1 VRLTQQLAEKFT
13 STGFWE
19 GHDVQSCRSVIE
31 NVSALQRLGALFH
44 DFRSLSS
51 RMREHSHQC
60 EHPPRIIFA
69 MNWSRLVEY
78 LIEIPWLI
86 FVLYWAAG
94 TLKTRRT
101 VATESFASRYGV
113 LFLEV
118 AGFVLIFKES
128 AGIGILGHQIFP
140 ETYALAAAGVALT
153 WIGIAIALWARW
165 HLGQYWSA
173 RVTLKEDHQLIRTGP
188 YAHFRHPIYSG
199 IILAAIG
206 GALAIDRWQCVA
218 GIAVIILGY
227 SIKAK
232 REESMLT
239 AQFGEAFQEHCR
251 HTGFLLPKF

>member
-1 VRLTQQLAEKFT
+1 MIWR
-13 STGFWE
+13 
-19 GHDVQSCRSVIE
+19 
-31 NVSALQRLGALFH
+31 
-44 DFRSLSS
+44 
-51 RMREHSHQC
+51 
-60 EHPPRIIFA
+60 
-69 MNWSRLVEY
+69 Y
-78 LIEIPWLI
+78 LIEGPWI
-86 FVLYWAAG
+86 VFAVYWAVGA
-94 TLKTRRT
+94 LKTRRT
-101 VATESFASRYGV
+101 VSRESFASRYVV
-113 LFLEV
+113 LSLEIL
-118 AGFVLIFKES
+118 GFVLLFSDVGE
-128 AGIGILGHQIFP
+128 IGVLGHRILPQ
-140 ETYALAAAGVALT
+140 TYALGITGVALT

-165 HLGQYWSA
+165 HLGQFWSA